1 MQFVQSLDV
10 LMQTGLIGTR
20 EQLAERFAEM
30 ETWGVNY
37 VRLTFSDAAQQ
48 TYFAENVLPHLGEVR
63 EPIAA
68 G

>member
-1 MQFVQSLDV
+1 MQFVQSLDL
-10 LMQTGLIGTR
+10 LMQNGLIGTR
-20 EQLAERFAEM
+20 EHLAERFAEM

-48 TYFAENVLPHLGEVR
+48 TYFAEVLPHLGGVR

-68 G
+68 S